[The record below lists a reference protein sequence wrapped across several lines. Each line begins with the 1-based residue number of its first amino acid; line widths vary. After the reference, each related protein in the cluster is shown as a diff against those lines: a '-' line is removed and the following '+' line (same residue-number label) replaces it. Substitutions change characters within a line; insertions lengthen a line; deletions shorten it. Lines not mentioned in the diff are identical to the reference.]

1 MCYTAAAN
9 SWPYYSAPHFLY
21 LHPQT
26 HRAHIIY
33 TIESILLDTI
43 ALHIAQ
49 VNLLFVLLVPMHSI
63 VSRYSLPSHPT
74 QPAALRREEKGTL
87 ILFHIPWPEQ
97 HELST
102 FLFHSAPVSIT
113 PFVHSILC
121 IDERPRAFNLTRTTQ
136 DEVLTLTIPSI
147 VQKSNYSGDSPLNAL
162 NAFLVSAN
170 LMENIPFQRAYQ
182 SISAKW
188 LHISHKTQPSIP
200 QLLTSSRST
209 KLSVPCAQ
217 I

>member
-1 MCYTAAAN
+1 MDITPTPNVLHSCCEQLALLQC
-9 SWPYYSAPHFLY
+9 SHSLY

-74 QPAALRREEKGTL
+74 QPAALHREEKRTL

-121 IDERPRAFNLTRTTQ
+121 IDERPRALNLTRTTQ

-147 VQKSNYSGDSPLNAL
+147 VQKSNYSGDSP
-162 NAFLVSAN
+162 
-170 LMENIPFQRAYQ
+170 IKRAERFSSVGQ
-182 SISAKW
+182 FDGKHSISKS
-188 LHISHKTQPSIP
+188 LSIHFRKMA
-200 QLLTSSRST
+200 SYFS
-209 KLSVPCAQ
+209 
-217 I
+217 